1 MIEAVIFD
9 MDGVVVD
16 SEPLYQ
22 KAEEQ
27 FFATYGITIP
37 PEDWKLFRGSTE
49 GKFYE
54 LARNRYKI
62 DESVDA
68 LQVKGRQYVFKV
80 FANELVLKSG
90 FAELYDRIQ
99 GMYKIGL
106 VTSTPR
112 VIFHYM
118 DEQINLSQYFRDVI
132 VGEDTELHKPHPQP
146 YLTMMAQLNVRPDHC
161 VIVEDS
167 IPGLESAYASGAY
180 TVAITGSVPPEHMPP
195 AHAIIH
201 SLDEITADFLESVT
215 SKKMKLVKV
224 N

>member
-27 FFATYGITIP
+27 FFATYGVTIP

-62 DESVDA
+62 NESVDA

-90 FAELYDRIQ
+90 FTELYDRIQ
-99 GMYKIGL
+99 GSYKTGL

-118 DEQINLSQYFRDVI
+118 DEQINLTQYFRDVI

-167 IPGLESAYASGAY
+167 IPGLESALASGAY
-180 TVAITGSVPPEHMPP
+180 TVAITGSVSAEHMPP
-195 AHAIIH
+195 AHAIIR
-201 SLDEITADFLESVT
+201 SLDEITVDFLESLP
-215 SKKMKLVKV
+215 SKKMKLIKV

>member
-1 MIEAVIFD
+1 MIDAVIFD

-49 GKFYE
+49 NKFYD
-54 LARNRYKI
+54 LARNRYNI
-62 DESVDA
+62 NESVDA
-68 LQVKGRQYVFKV
+68 LQLKGRHYVFKV
-80 FANELVLKSG
+80 FENELVLKSG

-99 GMYKIGL
+99 GRYKTGL

-112 VIFHYM
+112 VIFNYM
-118 DEQINLSQYFRDVI
+118 DKQINLSQYFRDVI
-132 VGEDTELHKPHPQP
+132 CGEDTELHKPDPQP
-146 YLTMMAQLNVRPDHC
+146 YLMMMALLNVRPDHC

-167 IPGLESAYASGAY
+167 IPGLKSAYASGAY
-180 TVAITGSVPPEHMPP
+180 SVAITGSVPPEHMPP
-195 AHAIIH
+195 AHAIIN
-201 SLDEITADFLESVT
+201 SLDEITIDFLDSFA
-215 SKKMKLVKV
+215 SKKMKLVNV